1 VVIDTSAVAAILFDE
16 PEQERFVRL
25 IGGDPVR
32 LMSAV
37 SRVEATCVV
46 EGRKGE
52 AGRLRLERF
61 LALIG
66 TEVVSVGAAQ
76 VELACDAFRRFGK
89 GRHPA
94 ALNIG
99 DCFAYALAKET
110 GEPLLF
116 KGADFAATDVAAVG
130 G

>member
-16 PEQERFVRL
+16 PEQVLFARL
-25 IGGDPVR
+25 IGGYPVR

-52 AGRLRLERF
+52 ASRLRLERF
-61 LALIG
+61 LAL
-66 TEVVSVGAAQ
+66 TRAEVASVGAAQ
-76 VELACDAFRRFGK
+76 VKLACGMFRRFGK

-94 ALNIG
+94 ALNVG
-99 DCFAYALAKET
+99 DCFA
-110 GEPLLF
+110 
-116 KGADFAATDVAAVG
+116 
-130 G
+130 